1 MSKLCSDRLLVIDSK
16 NAYALSWKS
25 AREVVLKLA
34 RFSLSLAVIGILLQ
48 RPRPPY
54 ADEDDKWFELPS
66 LKLQ

>member
-1 MSKLCSDRLLVIDSK
+1 MIDSK

-48 RPRPPY
+48 RPRPSY
-54 ADEDDKWFELPS
+54 ADEDDKWFELLS